1 MPYPSSSH
9 SIQRPPSIRSTSS
22 SLFTHPTSVSTTS
35 ARSSAAGSGSVY
47 RLSAS
52 GLPRKFRDIQR
63 RSRHELP
70 PETTSADAI
79 HTEMK
84 ETINHAG
91 ELFLSDIFSQD
102 GWPSTQKKKQM
113 IQEAINQANTVA
125 PTNGNLTIL
134 GTRKVLSEVSERI
147 SVAIRC

>member
-1 MPYPSSSH
+1 
-9 SIQRPPSIRSTSS
+9 
-22 SLFTHPTSVSTTS
+22 
-35 ARSSAAGSGSVY
+35 
-47 RLSAS
+47 
-52 GLPRKFRDIQR
+52 
-63 RSRHELP
+63 
-70 PETTSADAI
+70 
-79 HTEMK
+79 MK

-125 PTNGNLTIL
+125 PTNGNLTIS